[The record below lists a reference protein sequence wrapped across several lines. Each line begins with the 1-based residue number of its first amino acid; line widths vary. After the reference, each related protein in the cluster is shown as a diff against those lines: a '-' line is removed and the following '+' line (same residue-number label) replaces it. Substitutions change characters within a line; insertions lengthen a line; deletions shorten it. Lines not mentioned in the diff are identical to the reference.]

1 MRRPDLHLH
10 TTASDG
16 QFDVWQVARLVA
28 RADVTLFAITDHDT
42 LDALPAAADA
52 AYERG
57 LAFLPGVEISAT
69 AENVGVHVLGYGVN
83 PSDPALN
90 AFFGRMREGRMKR
103 IALMGRKLAEMGMP
117 LPMDEIFGN
126 AGSSV
131 GRPHLARAMAACG
144 YVHDSEEAFDLYL
157 RRGRPAYVNR
167 WLPDAVEAFSLLKS
181 SGAVPVLAH
190 PGEIRLPIER
200 ILALLD
206 GWKTAGM
213 MGIET
218 YHPAN
223 RGHYAEWER
232 IARERDLLVTGGS
245 DFHGEGTS
253 HGMIGE
259 TAAEWPNALQD
270 AWKLYRLAKQNE
282 SQGVTL

>member
-57 LAFLPGVEISAT
+57 LAFLPGVEIST
-69 AENVGVHVLGYGVN
+69 EGDEEVHILGYGVRHD
-83 PSDPALN
+83 DPVLN
-90 AFFGRMREGRMKR
+90 EFFRTMREDRVNRVRLISEKLKALGMELPIEEI
-103 IALMGRKLAEMGMP
+103 IAG
-117 LPMDEIFGN
+117 

-131 GRPHLARAMAACG
+131 GRPHIGRALAAHGFVQNTA
-144 YVHDSEEAFDLYL
+144 EAFD
-157 RRGRPAYVNR
+157 RFIGKGKPAYVPR
-167 WLPDAVEAFSLLKS
+167 LTPTAAEAIRLLRS
-181 SGAVPVLAH
+181 RGAVPVLAH
-190 PGEIRLPIER
+190 PGEIRWPMER
-200 ILALLD
+200 VLEKLTE
-206 GWKTAGM
+206 WQQAGL
-213 MGIET
+213 MGLEV

-223 RGHYAEWER
+223 RGHCADWDA
-232 IARERDLLVTGGS
+232 IARERHLLVTGGS